1 MRRHRKTEGFNLAF
15 LDIMSC
21 GLGAIILVFM
31 LVKHNVD
38 NSVLETELLTADLD
52 RLLSQQEELRSTI
65 EITED
70 QKSAMEAQIA
80 SVSNDIE
87 QVRLALKEL
96 KQQAAQEQS
105 KKTDLE
111 EQIKKIEIP
120 KTPDVV
126 EIPKEG
132 EQEYLIG
139 LRVEG
144 PKIGILVD
152 SSSSMTDQRLID
164 IIRRKNGSDASKK
177 AGPKWQRAKEIVQ
190 WLLARVPSNSK
201 VAVVAF
207 DRTARPLA
215 PGPWVSGNDAKGVG
229 AIVAQLDQI
238 VPSGATNLQ
247 AGLEAMA
254 KIGVSNVYL
263 ITDGLPTLGD
273 SSYKSLNPFASCSA
287 LWGASSTISGECR
300 LKLFWHTVTNAGLG
314 GAIVNTILLPI
325 EGDPDAADQFWRWT
339 SATKGLLI
347 SPAVGWP

>member
-1 MRRHRKTEGFNLAF
+1 MRRHRKTERFNLAF

-38 NSVLETELLTADLD
+38 NSVLETELLTADLE
-52 RLLSQQEELRSTI
+52 RLLAQQEELRSEI
-65 EITED
+65 ETTED
-70 QKSAMEAQIA
+70 RKTSIEKQIA
-80 SVSNDIE
+80 AVSNDIE
-87 QVRLALKEL
+87 QVRATLEEL
-96 KQQAAQEQS
+96 KRQAVQEKS
-105 KKTDLE
+105 KKAQLE

-144 PKIGILVD
+144 ARIGILVD
-152 SSSSMTDQRLID
+152 SSSSMTDQRLIE

-177 AGPKWQRAKEIVQ
+177 AGPKWLRTKDIVK
-190 WLLARVPSNSK
+190 WLLARVPSTSQ

-207 DRTARPLA
+207 NSAATPL
-215 PGPWVSGNDAKGVG
+215 GSGTLVSGGNTNGISS
-229 AIVAQLDQI
+229 IVSQLEQV
-238 VPSGATNLQ
+238 VPNGATNLQ

-254 KIGVSNVYL
+254 KIGVSNIYL

-300 LKLFWHTVTNAGLG
+300 SRLFRHTVTNVGLG

-325 EGDPDAADQFWRWT
+325 EGDPEAANEFWLWT
-339 SATKGLLI
+339 STTKGLLI
-347 SPAVGWP
+347 SPAAGWP

>member
-1 MRRHRKTEGFNLAF
+1 
-15 LDIMSC
+15 MSC

-38 NSVLETELLTADLD
+38 NSVLETELLTADLE
-52 RLLSQQEELRSTI
+52 RLLAQQEELRSEI
-65 EITED
+65 ETTED
-70 QKSAMEAQIA
+70 RKTSIEKQIA
-80 SVSNDIE
+80 AVSNDIE
-87 QVRLALKEL
+87 QVRASLEEL
-96 KQQAAQEQS
+96 KRQAAQEKS
-105 KKTDLE
+105 KKAQLE

-144 PKIGILVD
+144 ARIGILVD
-152 SSSSMTDQRLID
+152 SSSSMTDQRLIE

-177 AGPKWQRAKEIVQ
+177 AGPKWLRTKDIVK
-190 WLLARVPSNSK
+190 WLLARVPPTSQ

-207 DRTARPLA
+207 NSAATTL
-215 PGPWVSGNDAKGVG
+215 GSGTLVSGGDTKGISS
-229 AIVAQLDQI
+229 IVSQLEQV
-238 VPSGATNLQ
+238 VPNGATNLQ
-247 AGLEAMA
+247 AGLEGMA
-254 KIGVSNVYL
+254 KLGVSNIYL

-300 LKLFWHTVTNAGLG
+300 SRLFRHTVTNVSLG

-325 EGDPDAADQFWRWT
+325 EGDPEAANQFWLWT

-347 SPAVGWP
+347 SPAAGWP

>member
-38 NSVLETELLTADLD
+38 NSVLETELLTADLE
-52 RLLSQQEELRSTI
+52 RLLAQQEELRSKI
-65 EITED
+65 ETTEN
-70 QKSAMEAQIA
+70 QKVAIEKQIA
-80 SVSNDIE
+80 SVSSDIDK
-87 QVRLALKEL
+87 VRSTLEEL
-96 KQQAAQEQS
+96 KRQAAQEQS
-105 KKTDLE
+105 KKSELE
-111 EQIKKIEIP
+111 EQIKKTEIP

-164 IIRRKNGSDASKK
+164 VIRRKNGSDAHKK
-177 AGPKWQRAKEIVQ
+177 AGPKWQRTRDIVK
-190 WLLARVPSNSK
+190 WLLARVPSNSL

-207 DRTARPLA
+207 NRVASPLGA
-215 PGPWVSGNDAKGVG
+215 GSWVSGSDTRGIDT
-229 AIVAQLDQI
+229 IVTQLDQV
-238 VPSGATNLQ
+238 VPNGATNLQ
-247 AGLEAMA
+247 AGLEEMK
-254 KIGVSNVYL
+254 KIGASNVYL
-263 ITDGLPTLGD
+263 VTDGLPTLGD
-273 SSYKSLNPFASCSA
+273 SSYKSLNPFAACSA

-300 LKLFWHTVTNAGLG
+300 LKLFWHTVTNAKLG
-314 GAIVNTILLPI
+314 GSIVNTILLPI

-347 SPAVGWP
+347 SPAAGWP